1 MSNPSELPGGW
12 AWATLDDLQAAEV
25 AAMTDG
31 PFGSNLKSS
40 HYTDSGARVIRLQNI
55 GDGRYIDEKAFISL
69 NHFEELRKHEV
80 RAGDLVIA
88 SLGNELPRACLIPDL
103 KNPAIVKADCIRMR
117 VHPEVD
123 NRWLLYTLI
132 APQARAYAA
141 ERIRGV
147 GRPRLGLNEIRRFP
161 VPVPPI
167 DEQRRI
173 VAALEEQLSRLDAAI
188 ASVCA
193 AKMETVRLLQS
204 IYDDAASGR
213 VADAWRD
220 ISDDVEVEGLRN
232 GWVWRIPSDLTDG
245 AKENIVIGPFGSN
258 LKVSDYEDSGV
269 PLVFVRNIRSGDFA
283 STKYVSQRKAEEL
296 KSHSV
301 KTGDLLITKMGEPP
315 GDAAA
320 YREAEDGIVTAD
332 CIRLRPS
339 VCWDVDYLA
348 VAVNSTL
355 VRRQIEAATRGV
367 AQRKVSLARFREGVK
382 IPVPP
387 ESLQGRVMREVN
399 DRVSKVRRLQEA
411 LDRAEKWAEA
421 LRRSL
426 LAEAFAGRLVSQDP
440 ADEPAN
446 TLLARIRA
454 EREEA
459 GATKP
464 RRRSPGRA
472 PAQRKRTTDTAPAPD
487 APPSFRGDAP
497 ALATATQPTLDL
509 EIPS

>member
-1 MSNPSELPGGW
+1 MRPYLRAANVDWNGLK
-12 AWATLDDLQAAEV
+12 LDDVKEMNFTDDEV
-25 AAMTDG
+25 AV
-31 PFGSNLKSS
+31 
-40 HYTDSGARVIRLQNI
+40 YRLQK
-55 GDGRYIDEKAFISL
+55 GDIVLSEASGSASEVGKPAIWKGEIADCCFQNTLIRVRGYGVDHKYLLYFLRGEAICGAFIRHS
-69 NHFEELRKHEV
+69 
-80 RAGDLVIA
+80 
-88 SLGNELPRACLIPDL
+88 
-103 KNPAIVKADCIRMR
+103 
-117 VHPEVD
+117 
-123 NRWLLYTLI
+123 
-132 APQARAYAA
+132 
-141 ERIRGV
+141 RGV
-147 GRPRLGLNEIRRFP
+147 GIHHIGAAKLAGWQ
-161 VPVPPI
+161 VPVPPLR
-167 DEQRRI
+167 EQRRI
-173 VAALEEQLSRLDAAI
+173 VAALEEQLSRLDAAL

-193 AKMETVRLLQS
+193 AKRDAERLLQS

-213 VADAWRD
+213 VADAWRG
-220 ISDDVEVEGLRN
+220 ISDDFEAEGLRN
-232 GWVWRIPSDLTDG
+232 GWAWRIPSGLTDG

-283 STKYVSQRKAEEL
+283 STKYVSQQKAEEL

-301 KTGDLLITKMGEPP
+301 TSGDLLITKMGEPP

-339 VCWDVDYLA
+339 ACWDVDYLA

-367 AQRKVSLARFREGVK
+367 AQRKVSLARFREGVR

-411 LDRAEKWAEA
+411 LDRAETWAEA

-426 LAEAFAGRLVSQDP
+426 FVEAFAGRLVSQDP

-446 TLLARIRA
+446 ALLARIRA

-464 RRRSPGRA
+464 RRRGPRRA
-472 PAQRKRTTDTAPAPD
+472 PAQRKRTPDDAPAPD
-487 APPSFRGDAP
+487 VPPPPQADSR

-509 EIPS
+509 EMPS

>member
-1 MSNPSELPGGW
+1 MSNPSELPEGW
-12 AWATLDDLQAAEV
+12 AWATLDEIADSSLGKMLDRKKGGDHPVPYLRNVNVQWGRIDTEDVLTMSIPPEQQEFFRIRHGDLLVCEGGEV
-25 AAMTDG
+25 GRCAVFEGD
-31 PFGSNLKSS
+31 
-40 HYTDSGARVIRLQNI
+40 
-55 GDGRYIDEKAFISL
+55 DGRYLAFQKALHRVRPLGGVSSSYLRYYLEHL
-69 NHFEELRKHEV
+69 NVTGGFGRFTTGSTIKHLPQQQLKRLPV
-80 RAGDLVIA
+80 R
-88 SLGNELPRACLIPDL
+88 
-103 KNPAIVKADCIRMR
+103 
-117 VHPEVD
+117 
-123 NRWLLYTLI
+123 
-132 APQARAYAA
+132 
-141 ERIRGV
+141 
-147 GRPRLGLNEIRRFP
+147 
-161 VPVPPI
+161 VPPL

-173 VAALEEQLSRLDAAI
+173 VARLEEQLSRLDAAL

-193 AKMETVRLLQS
+193 TKRKSARLLQS

-220 ISDDVEVEGLRN
+220 ISNDFEAEGLGN
-232 GWVWRIPSDLTDG
+232 GWVWRMPSDLTDG

-258 LKVSDYEDSGV
+258 LKVSDYEDAGV
-269 PLVFVRNIRSGDFA
+269 PLVFVRNVRSGDFA
-283 STKYVSQRKAEEL
+283 STRYVSQRKAEEL

-301 KTGDLLITKMGEPP
+301 TTGDLLITKMGEPP

-339 VCWDVDYLA
+339 ARWDVNYLV

-387 ESLQGRVMREVN
+387 ESLQSRVMREVN
-399 DRVSKVRRLQEA
+399 DRVTKVRRLQEA
-411 LDRAEKWAEA
+411 LDRAETWAEA

-440 ADEPAN
+440 TDEPAS

-454 EREEA
+454 EREET
-459 GATKP
+459 GAIKP
-464 RRRSPGRA
+464 RRRGPRRT
-472 PAQRKRTTDTAPAPD
+472 PAQRKRRPDAAAAPD
-487 APPSFRGDAP
+487 APPPPQADGR
-497 ALATATQPTLDL
+497 ALVTATQPTLDL